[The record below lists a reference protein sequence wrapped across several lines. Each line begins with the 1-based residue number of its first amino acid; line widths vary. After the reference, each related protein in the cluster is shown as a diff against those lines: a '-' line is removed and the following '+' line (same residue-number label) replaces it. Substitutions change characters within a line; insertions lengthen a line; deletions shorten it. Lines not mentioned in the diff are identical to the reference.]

1 MREDSER
8 GCSRRGLIAPLVLIL
23 LGSVFLLQNTGLLP
37 RYIAQQW
44 WPVLLLV
51 VGVAMLLRRSM
62 RRR

>member
-1 MREDSER
+1 MRDDNER
-8 GCSRRGLIAPLVLIL
+8 GRSRRGLIAPLILIL
-23 LGSVFLLQNTGLLP
+23 LGSVFLLQNAGLLP
-37 RYIAQQW
+37 REIAHQW